1 MIESVLTEIPFPR
14 AYSSPR
20 CKYLVEHV
28 LVPRVSV
35 IVIVE
40 LLSKSENSNYKNMHC
55 NSHSDFQFEL
65 LIRYR
70 INSSNEAW

>member
-28 LVPRVSV
+28 LVQRVS
-35 IVIVE
+35 VIVE
-40 LLSKSENSNYKNMHC
+40 LLSKSENSNYKNMHYS
-55 NSHSDFQFEL
+55 SHSDFQFES

-70 INSSNEAW
+70 INSNNEAW